1 MADGGTESRADEW
14 NRTLPDP
21 SSPAAGSDL
30 TEPSEWLARQ
40 SAVRGPWWVRGV
52 ISAALLIAVSAGVG
66 GCTSLAELQ
75 EKAAADAATAAARWE
90 DPAVQAR
97 WASAV
102 VGQVPLVDMP
112 SDPTAGPALASP
124 RRGLVE
130 LSPEIVDEGG
140 HGLVDYASASDQWV
154 ETLGARATLRTVE
167 VEQEGPCWNGG
178 PCEEVRVTSATPTT
192 MNIATAR
199 GTASVPAW
207 SFAVEGLAAPLVL
220 PAVVGSSAE
229 DFPGHGFTSS
239 SWLLGRDG
247 STLRVSLGL
256 LYCTG
261 AYQRHLLET
270 DAVIV
275 VWATAAPDDAECAV
289 QERRE
294 ETFALRAPIGDRPVI
309 DQQGGLLLPQR

>member
-1 MADGGTESRADEW
+1 MD
-14 NRTLPDP
+14 LP
-21 SSPAAGSDL
+21 
-30 TEPSEWLARQ
+30 
-40 SAVRGPWWVRGV
+40 
-52 ISAALLIAVSAGVG
+52 I
-66 GCTSLAELQ
+66 
-75 EKAAADAATAAARWE
+75 
-90 DPAVQAR
+90 
-97 WASAV
+97 
-102 VGQVPLVDMP
+102 
-112 SDPTAGPALASP
+112 DPTAGPAIASL

-130 LSPEIVDEGG
+130 LSPEIVVEGG
-140 HGLVDYASASDQWV
+140 HSLVDYASASDQWV

-167 VEQEGPCWNGG
+167 VEQEGACWNGG
-178 PCEEVRVTSATPTT
+178 PCEEVRVTSANPTT
-192 MNIATAR
+192 MDIPTAR

-207 SFAVEGLAAPLVL
+207 SFTVEGLAAPLVL

-229 DFPGHGFTSS
+229 DFPLGHSFTSS

-256 LYCTG
+256 PYCTG

-275 VWATAAPDDAECAV
+275 VWATAAPDNGECAA

-309 DQQGGLLLPQR
+309 DQRGGLLLPQR